1 MCVMSWSRLRWP
13 WRSRRHVAVLEARDS
28 AERASARVPVPRR
41 PDGSLSARLIDRWC
55 AGSLATGWATPGGWW
70 TPAIDAVVEA
80 VLDDGDYRSA
90 CAELARQRAL
100 RGCSLAETIDD
111 IGALFA
117 AARLGTPPYEIT
129 RAVALAWAEA
139 AQASIE
145 AAGCVNATTG
155 LGTAAH
161 VEARLAEMYAEGRK
175 YGYSPSETHSLV
187 VVELSAVGQ
196 IGDPWDD
203 ALRISDVAECLRTV
217 FDGGQTMGLTGPGRV
232 VVIVPRAAD
241 LPRTIDGVRRMLHQW
256 RRVGVGSPGAL
267 IWVESLPVGQVA
279 AERLLSTLCV

>member
-1 MCVMSWSRLRWP
+1 MSWSGLRWP
-13 WRSRRHVAVLEARDS
+13 WRLRRNSAAARFED
-28 AERASARVPVPRR
+28 RDTTYLTSARVPVPRR
-41 PDGSLSARLIDRWC
+41 PPGALSARLIDRWC
-55 AGSLATGWATPGGWW
+55 AGSLAAGWATPGGWW
-70 TPAIDAVVEA
+70 TPAIDDVVQA
-80 VLDDGDYRSA
+80 VLDDGDHRSA

-117 AARLGTPPYEIT
+117 AARLGTPPYEII

-139 AQASIE
+139 AQSSIE
-145 AAGCVNATTG
+145 AAGCVNPSTG

-161 VEARLAEMYAEGRK
+161 VEARLGEMYAEGRK
-175 YGYSPSETHSLV
+175 YGFSPSETHSLV
-187 VVELSAVGQ
+187 VVELSAVGE

-217 FDGGQTMGLTGPGRV
+217 FDSGQTMGLTAPGRV

-241 LPRTIDGVRRMLHQW
+241 LPRTIDGVRRMLHEW

-267 IWVESLPVGQVA
+267 IWVETLPAGQVA
-279 AERLLSTLCV
+279 AGRLLSTLCV